1 MDSQRIK
8 HIGRVASA
16 ILMPGILLV
25 GIFLFTTASRA
36 AGLLY
41 VAPTPRGSADCS
53 TWTDACSLQTALASA
68 VDGDQI
74 WVERGEYKPSPPGN
88 RSASFS
94 LKAGVQVYGGFT
106 GDEDDLTERDWLAN
120 PTVLSGD
127 IDNNDLTDPTGVIT
141 ISTNIVGNNSYHVV
155 TASGGITE
163 STRLDGFAITG
174 GSANVAAPDNS
185 GGGMK
190 NVNSSPVIANVI
202 FSGNRAGEGGGMHN
216 FQSNPLLVNVIFS
229 GNRSCASGC
238 GMENAE
244 SSPVLTNVVFRNNDA
259 SHGGG
264 MLNGALSSPHLT
276 NVLFSGNSA
285 SVNGGAINNSTNS
298 SPILVNITFSGNN
311 AGRYGGA
318 IFNYWA
324 SLTMTNVV
332 MWGNPDSSYYEISGI
347 NSTVVASYSD
357 INYPGG
363 YPGTGNLNQDPL
375 FVDANGADGIPG
387 TADDDLRLLPG
398 SPVIDAGNNSA
409 VPAGILADMDGNPRF
424 VDDPSTPD
432 TGAGT
437 PPIVDMG
444 AYEARFQQLNLEK
457 EVSPTTVEPGDP
469 ITFTLTLSSTGSFT
483 AAQIVLTDTLPA
495 FISVSSVISSGLAIT
510 DSGHVPAYVWF
521 VEDISPGETGVITI
535 TGVLDTPLA
544 SGDYNNR
551 ATIAYTMDSGRVSS
565 SDTVTYTVPNL
576 APAFTSTPVTTATE
590 GELYSYAIVTA
601 DLNGDALAITA
612 SALPAWLS
620 LTDHGDGTATLAGTP
635 ATADVGD
642 HPVTLEVEDSLGL
655 TGSQSFTIVVARR
668 PVIFL
673 PIVLYLSP

>member
-1 MDSQRIK
+1 M
-8 HIGRVASA
+8 
-16 ILMPGILLV
+16 
-25 GIFLFTTASRA
+25 
-36 AGLLY
+36 
-41 VAPTPRGSADCS
+41 
-53 TWTDACSLQTALASA
+53 
-68 VDGDQI
+68 
-74 WVERGEYKPSPPGN
+74 GEYKPAATAD
-88 RSASFS
+88 RSASFA
-94 LKAGVQVYGGFT
+94 LKPGVQVYGGFT
-106 GDEDDLTERDWLAN
+106 GDEDDLSERDWLAY

-141 ISTNIVGNNSYHVV
+141 VSTNIFGNNSYHVV
-155 TASGGITE
+155 TASGGITQ

-174 GSANVAAPDNS
+174 GSANVAAPDSS

-190 NVNSSPVIANVI
+190 NVNSSPLITNVI

-229 GNRSCASGC
+229 GNWSCASGC

-244 SSPVLTNVVFRNNDA
+244 SSPVLTNVVFRSNDA
-259 SHGGG
+259 GHGGG
-264 MLNGALSSPHLT
+264 MLNGASSSPHLT
-276 NVLFSGNSA
+276 NVVFSGNTA
-285 SVNGGAINNSTNS
+285 RVNGGAMNNSTDS
-298 SPILVNITFSGNN
+298 SPILVNVTFNGNN

-332 MWGNPDSSYYEISGI
+332 MWGNPDLSYYEISGI
-347 NSTVVASYSD
+347 NSSVVASHSD

-409 VPAGILADMDGNPRF
+409 VPAGILTDMDGNPRF

-469 ITFTLTLSSTGSFT
+469 ITFTLTTKQYRQLYCCS
-483 AAQIVLTDTLPA
+483 
-495 FISVSSVISSGLAIT
+495 
-510 DSGHVPAYVWF
+510 
-521 VEDISPGETGVITI
+521 
-535 TGVLDTPLA
+535 
-544 SGDYNNR
+544 NR
-551 ATIAYTMDSGRVSS
+551 AHRHPASLHLGQLSDIKRPRDYRQRACPGLCLVRRGYIAGRDGRDYDHRSIGH
-565 SDTVTYTVPNL
+565 
-576 APAFTSTPVTTATE
+576 TT
-590 GELYSYAIVTA
+590 
-601 DLNGDALAITA
+601 
-612 SALPAWLS
+612 
-620 LTDHGDGTATLAGTP
+620 
-635 ATADVGD
+635 
-642 HPVTLEVEDSLGL
+642 GL
-655 TGSQSFTIVVARR
+655 WRLQ
-668 PVIFL
+668 
-673 PIVLYLSP
+673 